1 MCRTENERSWN
12 DLYLIVRKNIEPDI
26 KSYRNNIKNEL
37 SEFDKDLSSMIHDLD
52 VYNIDDFRKII
63 QAASEFD
70 IQIYQLTRL

>member
-63 QAASEFD
+63 QAASKFD

>member
-37 SEFDKDLSSMIHDLD
+37 SEFDKDLSSMIHNLD

>member
-26 KSYRNNIKNEL
+26 KSYRNNIKNKL

-63 QAASEFD
+63 QAASKFD

>member
-37 SEFDKDLSSMIHDLD
+37 SEFNKDLSSMIHDLD

-63 QAASEFD
+63 QAASKFD